1 MELMTQLQLENLET
15 ILAKITH
22 WAARCHDIMAVA
34 LVGSYARGTARA
46 DSDIDLMFLTYKPSC
61 FRQNTSWM
69 EEINLGAK
77 IDKWKDA
84 NYGEVWSRHVYLEDE
99 TEIEFSFGLPLWASV
114 NPVDSGTFNVVNDGC
129 RILYDSKGLL
139 KKLLAQIGSN

>member
-1 MELMTQLQLENLET
+1 MELMTQLQIENLET
-15 ILAKITH
+15 ILAKITQ

-69 EEINLGAK
+69 EKINLGAK

-84 NYGEVWSRHVYLEDE
+84 NYGEVWSRNVYLEDE
-99 TEIEFSFGLPLWASV
+99 T
-114 NPVDSGTFNVVNDGC
+114 
-129 RILYDSKGLL
+129 
-139 KKLLAQIGSN
+139 